1 MKSISKEPINK
12 IKDKLKNT
20 NNILILSH
28 YHPDGDAV
36 GAVLS
41 MSRFFRKMGY
51 EVSAA
56 LPDSSPAFFE
66 WMKGVEDVLIFEKEP
81 ELIEHKFSEADLIF
95 SLDFNDPSRLKGMEI
110 WYEKSG
116 ATKVLIDHHP
126 EPKNFSD
133 ITISDVS
140 VSSTCELLY
149 ELMKSVGGG
158 EIIDKEIATSLF
170 VGILTDTGCFSFNS
184 SDPDT
189 YFRVAELLDYEINK
203 DEIFSLVYDNYSDN
217 RMRLLGYVL
226 KEKMEVIP
234 EYNTAFISITM
245 DELERYSFVMGDT
258 EGFVNYPLSIR
269 DVRFSALFIEKPD
282 HVKIS
287 FRSKGH
293 FPVNLFS
300 RKHFNGG
307 GHLNAAGGELYSN
320 MEETLRIFRS
330 LLSEYAKELK

>member
-1 MKSISKEPINK
+1 LKSISKEPINK

-226 KEKMEVIP
+226 KEKMEVIQ